1 MDLILSNIQHIRK
14 IEDDQSN
21 GDSNFLY
28 DEITLQCIK
37 TRRLGNIVDKNVCE
51 FYHCLLP
58 LSKSR

>member
-21 GDSNFLY
+21 GDSKFLY

-37 TRRLGNIVDKNVCE
+37 TRRFGNIVDKNVCE
-51 FYHCLLP
+51 FYLSLP
-58 LSKSR
+58 TPLG